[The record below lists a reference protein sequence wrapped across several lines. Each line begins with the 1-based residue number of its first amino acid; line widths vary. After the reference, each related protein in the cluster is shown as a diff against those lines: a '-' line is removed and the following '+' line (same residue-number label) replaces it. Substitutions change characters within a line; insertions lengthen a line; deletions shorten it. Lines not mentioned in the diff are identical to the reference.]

1 MILLETLTDKH
12 QEMGISVAAK
22 PGMMLPSRVLCEWLL
37 MVEVFCSLPGI
48 SIDGHSNKDLRQ
60 ENVTKA

>member
-12 QEMGISVAAK
+12 QEMGISVAVK
-22 PGMMLPSRVLCEWLL
+22 PGMMFLSRVLSELL
-37 MVEVFCSLPGI
+37 MMVEVFCSFPGI
-48 SIDGHSNKDLRQ
+48 SIDAHSIKDPRQ

>member
-37 MVEVFCSLPGI
+37 MVAVLFTSW
-48 SIDGHSNKDLRQ
+48 D
-60 ENVTKA
+60 